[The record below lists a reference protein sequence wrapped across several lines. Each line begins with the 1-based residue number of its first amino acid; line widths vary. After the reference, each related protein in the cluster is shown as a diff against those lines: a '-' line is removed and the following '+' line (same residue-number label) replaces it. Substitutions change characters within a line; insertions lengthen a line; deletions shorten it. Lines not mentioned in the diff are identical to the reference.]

1 MHNRVMTSQTRRRFL
16 AATILAALCTPLH
29 HTLAEEAVWAS
40 LFDGK
45 ALGQWKETDF
55 AGKGEVSVKDGQII
69 IGTGDLTGIN
79 LAAAP
84 AKMDYEVEFKAM
96 RVQGDDFFVG
106 FTFPVGEKHVTFIAG
121 GWGGTVT
128 GISSV
133 NGQDASEN
141 ETTEFKKYENARWYR
156 VRVKVTKAMLE
167 VWIDDEQMVKLE
179 LEGKELSMRAG
190 EIEISAPFGF
200 ATWRTNAALKEIRW
214 RKVQPR

>member
-1 MHNRVMTSQTRRRFL
+1 MTSQTRRRFL
-16 AATILAALCTPLH
+16 AITILASLCTPLH
-29 HTLAEEAVWAS
+29 HALAAEAEWVS

-69 IGTGDLTGIN
+69 LGTPGNTGEITGIN

-84 AKMDYEVEFKAM
+84 ARMDYEVEFKAM

-128 GISSV
+128 GISNV
-133 NGQDASEN
+133 NGEPASEN
-141 ETTEFKKYENARWYR
+141 ETTQFKKYENGHWYR
-156 VRVKVTKAMLE
+156 VRVKVTKARLD

-179 LEGKELSMRAG
+179 LEGKRLSLREG

-200 ATWRTNAALKEIRW
+200 ASWRTTAALKEIRW
-214 RKVQPR
+214 RKVQP

>member
-1 MHNRVMTSQTRRRFL
+1 MTSPTRRRFL
-16 AATILAALCTPLH
+16 AITILASLCTSAFH
-29 HTLAEEAVWAS
+29 SNADEAEWVP

-69 IGTGDLTGIN
+69 LGTGGDITGVN

-128 GISSV
+128 GISNV
-133 NGQDASEN
+133 NSENASEN
-141 ETTEFKKYENARWYR
+141 ETTQFKKYENGHWYR
-156 VRVKVTKAMLE
+156 VRVKVTKAKLD

-179 LEGKELSMRAG
+179 LEGKQLSMRAG
-190 EIEISAPFGF
+190 EIESSAPFGF
-200 ATWRTNAALKEIRW
+200 ASYRTNAALKEIRW
-214 RKVQPR
+214 RKAQP